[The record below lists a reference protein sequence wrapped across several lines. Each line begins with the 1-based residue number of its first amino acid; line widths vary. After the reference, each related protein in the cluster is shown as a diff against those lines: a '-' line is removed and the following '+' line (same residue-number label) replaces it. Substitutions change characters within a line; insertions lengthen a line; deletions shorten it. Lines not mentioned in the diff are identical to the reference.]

1 MPAKKKSLKILTSNL
16 KAITAS
22 TKKVTKAVTAPAKKL
37 KALSNKRSYT
47 VRDLPVKFSTSP
59 KKLIAN
65 LEAKSDQI
73 DKLRKPG
80 EMWAFTIG
88 RNKSLYPFE
97 TFDLMIRKLTEY
109 KSYQLNDKDFA
120 DAIKFVKFRAKG
132 VDTSEELNDEDY
144 ESTVDSYRESRERT
158 QRKNR
163 KVVETVEKR
172 ASKQVEKKSGKKPKT
187 KFEILKGVL
196 DINDALTAQVDAL
209 NKRLAEMEK
218 LLKTKPKKASKKAV
232 KKTTP
237 KKGKVKSNVT
247 VKPTKKGTK
256 QKAVSVPKVKSN
268 SSRKKA
274 PVRSNTKGK
283 SKPKKSA
290 VKKAGKRK

>member
-22 TKKVTKAVTAPAKKL
+22 TKAVTAPAKKL

-218 LLKTKPKKASKKAV
+218 LSKTKPKKASKKAV

-237 KKGKVKSNVT
+237 
-247 VKPTKKGTK
+247 KKGTK